1 MAAASDESSSMHVLI
16 VDDEVRL
23 ARHVMS
29 ALTEAG
35 HDPVVVHDGEKAL
48 AKAAETDFDLIVLD
62 VGLPGMDGFEMLKR
76 LRAQHI
82 LTRVL
87 MLTAR
92 GELNDRLKGLQLG
105 ADDYLPKPFAMQELV
120 ARVRALSRRYAEEPA
135 LVLRIGD
142 LSLNLADQA
151 VHRAG
156 RPIELSTRELTL
168 LKVLMREPG
177 RVFTRTE
184 LCERVWEREHEY
196 DTKLVE
202 VFIGR
207 LRKKLGAPPLVQ
219 TVRHIG
225 YTVGEHPSPTET
237 S

>member
-1 MAAASDESSSMHVLI
+1 MATSTGTNEMRVLI

-23 ARHVMS
+23 TRHVAS

-35 HDPVVVHDGEKAL
+35 HDPVAVHNGEDAL
-48 AKAAETDFDLIVLD
+48 RAASESAFDLVVLD
-62 VGLPGMDGFEMLKR
+62 VGLPGLDGFEVLKR

-82 LTRVL
+82 PTRVL

-92 GELNDRLKGLQLG
+92 GELNDRVSGLQLG

-135 LVLRIGD
+135 LMLRID
-142 LSLNLADQA
+142 NLTLNLADHS
-151 VHRAG
+151 VHRG
-156 RPIELSTRELTL
+156 TEKIELSSRELTL

-184 LCERVWEREHEY
+184 LCEKVWEREHEY

-207 LRKKLGAPPLVQ
+207 LRKKIGNPALIQ

-225 YTVGEHPSPTET
+225 YTIPAPA
-237 S
+237 

>member
-1 MAAASDESSSMHVLI
+1 MKILI

-23 ARHVMS
+23 ARHVSS

-35 HDPVVVHDGEKAL
+35 HDPTTVHDGETAL
-48 AKAAETDFDLIVLD
+48 GAAMETPFDLIVLD
-62 VGLPGMDGFEMLKR
+62 VGLPGLDGFEVLRRM
-76 LRAQHI
+76 RAQAI
-82 LTRVL
+82 NSRVL

-92 GELNDRLKGLQLG
+92 GELNDRLTGLQLG
-105 ADDYLPKPFAMQELV
+105 ADDYLAKPFAMQELV

-135 LVLRIGD
+135 LVLRVGD
-142 LSLNLADQA
+142 LSLNLNDHA
-151 VHRAG
+151 VHRGTTA
-156 RPIELSTRELTL
+156 IELSTREVAL

-207 LRKKLGAPPLVQ
+207 LRKKLGTPSLIQ

-225 YTVGEHPSPTET
+225 YTIGGPEV
-237 S
+237 

>member
-1 MAAASDESSSMHVLI
+1 MKVLV
-16 VDDEVRL
+16 VDDEARL
-23 ARHVMS
+23 TRHVLS

-35 HDPVVVHDGEKAL
+35 HDPVAVHDGESALGKAM
-48 AKAAETDFDLIVLD
+48 ETQFDLIVLD
-62 VGLPGMDGFEMLKR
+62 VGLPGIDGFEVLRR
-76 LRAQHI
+76 LRAQHNM
-82 LTRVL
+82 TRVL

-92 GELNDRLKGLQLG
+92 GELNDRLTGLQLG

-120 ARVRALSRRYAEEPA
+120 ARVHALSRRFAEAPA
-135 LVLRIGD
+135 ITLRIGD
-142 LSLNLADQA
+142 LVLDLAENT
-151 VHRAG
+151 VHRG
-156 RPIELSTRELTL
+156 THPIELSSRELTL

-202 VFIGR
+202 VFVGR
-207 LRKKLGAPPLVQ
+207 LRKKIGAPPVIH

-225 YTVGEHPSPTET
+225 YTVGEKPPE
-237 S
+237 

>member
-1 MAAASDESSSMHVLI
+1 MRILI
-16 VDDEVRL
+16 VDDELRL
-23 ARHVMS
+23 SRHVS
-29 ALTEAG
+29 TALIEAG
-35 HDPVVVHDGEKAL
+35 HDPVSVHDGETAL
-48 AKAAETDFDLIVLD
+48 GAAMETAFDLIVLD
-62 VGLPGMDGFEMLKR
+62 VGLPGLDGFQVLRK
-76 LRAQHI
+76 LRAQKNSA
-82 LTRVL
+82 RVL

-92 GELNDRLKGLQLG
+92 GELNDRLTGLQLG

-135 LVLRIGD
+135 LVLRAGD
-142 LSLNLADQA
+142 LSFNLADQTVQRGGQA
-151 VHRAG
+151 
-156 RPIELSTRELTL
+156 IELSTRELTL

-184 LCERVWEREHEY
+184 LCERVWEREHDY

-207 LRKKLGAPPLVQ
+207 LRKKIGQPPLIE

-225 YTVGEHPSPTET
+225 YTIPESAGPKA
-237 S
+237 